1 MFSPILAISSS
12 RRSSRFPSASGP
24 SASTA
29 SSAASAKARNSSF
42 LETGSVSQPTATIA
56 PVFPETVAS
65 TSPSVVARPARLPA
79 AAMPCSRRS
88 RWAASTSPP
97 VSSSARLAAIIPA
110 PVRSRSSLTRLAEI
124 WTWLMK
130 PPRGRRAR
138 ERAPARPQLPV
149 RARLRPRLPARPP
162 RSASASGSGS
172 GSGWVSS
179 AGAGAKSAGLAR
191 CLPSEIA
198 SPSACTTRLHER
210 IASSLPGITKS
221 ASSGSQFVS
230 TSAITGI
237 PSRRASF
244 TASCSL
250 RRSTMKIASGCL
262 RMSATPPRFASS
274 FSSSACIEIRSLG
287 GQQVE
292 LALVAQPSQLVQ
304 MLDPLRDRAPVG
316 EQAAEPAVV
325 HVRHARALGLL
336 LDRVLGL
343 LLGADEEDGAAALG
357 EVADEALRLLEALER
372 LLQVDDVD
380 AAALAED
387 ETPHLRVPAARLVA
401 EMDAGLQEL
410 SHADC
415 HGSSFLVV
423 VESVR
428 RRGSGGT
435 GAQTPAP
442 PPARIA
448 GLGTKKFGKCSGRSG
463 LVARGPIHH

>member
-1 MFSPILAISSS
+1 MFSPIFAISSS
-12 RRSSRFPSASGP
+12 RRSSRPSSASGP

-56 PVFPETVAS
+56 PTLPETVAS
-65 TSPSVVARPARLPA
+65 TSPSVVARPAFLPA

-124 WTWLMK
+124 WTWLMR
-130 PPRGRRAR
+130 PPPGRRAR
-138 ERAPARPQLPV
+138 ERAPARPQLGCG
-149 RARLRPRLPARPP
+149 LRFGLGLPARAAAG
-162 RSASASGSGS
+162 SASGS

-179 AGAGAKSAGLAR
+179 AGAGSKSAGLAR
-191 CLPSEIA
+191 CLPSAIA
-198 SPSACTTRLHER
+198 SPSACTIRLHER

-287 GQQVE
+287 GSRSSWPSSRSRRSSCRCSIRSEIVRQ
-292 LALVAQPSQLVQ
+292 LVSRPPSQRWFTYGMPVRLASSSTESWACFLV
-304 MLDPLRDRAPVG
+304 PTKR
-316 EQAAEPAVV
+316 
-325 HVRHARALGLL
+325 
-336 LDRVLGL
+336 
-343 LLGADEEDGAAALG
+343 
-357 EVADEALRLLEALER
+357 
-372 LLQVDDVD
+372 
-380 AAALAED
+380 
-387 ETPHLRVPAARLVA
+387 TVPPRSARLRTKLCA
-401 EMDAGLQEL
+401 SSRL
-410 SHADC
+410 S
-415 HGSSFLVV
+415 
-423 VESVR
+423 SV
-428 RRGSGGT
+428 
-435 GAQTPAP
+435 
-442 PPARIA
+442 
-448 GLGTKKFGKCSGRSG
+448 FCRSMM
-463 LVARGPIHH
+463 